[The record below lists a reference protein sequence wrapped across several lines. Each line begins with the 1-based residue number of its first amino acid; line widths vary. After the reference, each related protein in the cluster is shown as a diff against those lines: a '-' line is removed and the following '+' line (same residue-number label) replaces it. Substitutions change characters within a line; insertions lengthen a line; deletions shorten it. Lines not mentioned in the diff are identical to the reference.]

1 MIIRE
6 YKPEGFSNWT
16 AYYQHKAKVAKIKQF
31 GEYFL
36 LVLILGVTVVDSIV
50 CLMF

>member
-16 AYYQHKAKVAKIKQF
+16 AYYQVAKIKQF

-36 LVLILGVTVVDSIV
+36 LALILGVTAVDSIV

>member
-1 MIIRE
+1 MNEIMP
-6 YKPEGFSNWT
+6 KGFENWT

-36 LVLILGVTVVDSIV
+36 LALILGVTAVDSIV